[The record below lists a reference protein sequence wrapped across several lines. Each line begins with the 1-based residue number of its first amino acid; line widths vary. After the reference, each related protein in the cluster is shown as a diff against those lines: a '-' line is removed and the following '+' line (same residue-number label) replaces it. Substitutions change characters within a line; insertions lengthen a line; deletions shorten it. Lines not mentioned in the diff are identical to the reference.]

1 MTFDLKTLSPDAVPR
16 ALAKA
21 ERYRLLNEPGEAES
35 ICRDAL
41 QVDPDNQ
48 DALVMLLLAL
58 TEQFQEETTAVADAC
73 DCAERIRNDYDR
85 AYYAGIILE
94 RRAKAQLHRAVP
106 NGGPRVYEWLRT
118 RGPRRSAR
126 PAMTTRCCDGTRARV
141 SSCAIIGWCP
151 RRKNGP
157 SRCCSNRRRA
167 ALKGPPYDRPLVA
180 RAFQARV
187 RIRISAASRVAT
199 AVPAGQPAAGRV
211 TIRTPDSVTARR
223 CCSSR

>member
-106 NGGPRVYEWLRT
+106 NGGPRVYEWLREAMMWYE
-118 RGPRRSAR
+118 RAEAIRAPGNDDALLRWNACAR
-126 PAMTTRCCDGTRARV
+126 LIMRDHR
-141 SSCAIIGWCP
+141 
-151 RRKNGP
+151 
-157 SRCCSNRRRA
+157 
-167 ALKGPPYDRPLVA
+167 L
-180 RAFQARV
+180 
-187 RIRISAASRVAT
+187 
-199 AVPAGQPAAGRV
+199 VPAPEERAE
-211 TIRTPDSVTARR
+211 PLLLE
-223 CCSSR
+223 